1 MFKWYLSVIPI
12 LINIPLI
19 SEAQN
24 TVSEEHTS
32 IPDIKNNN
40 YVELDE
46 VVIVGKSEAR
56 RQQEQAF
63 AISVADLSKNYNTSV
78 DIGTITNRMA
88 GVKLRVNGGVGSDY
102 NFTLNG
108 FSGRQVKF
116 FMDGLAMDNF
126 GDAFSINNLPANM
139 VERVEVYKGVLPIG
153 LGADAL
159 GGAVNVITRKT
170 ANYLDV
176 SYSFGSFN
184 THKASINGAYTN
196 GKTGLTTRLTSFLNY
211 SDNNYKVY
219 VPIIDLESGQ
229 KLGNQWVKRFHDGYK
244 SLGVRLETGF
254 VNRPFADYLLAG
266 IIVAGND
273 KDIQNG
279 VVMDLV
285 YGARTTDSRS
295 VIPMLRYKKSDLFIE
310 GLGLSFY
317 GSYSDVDN
325 NSTDTVP
332 RRYNWQ
338 GEWVPNASTSSGE
351 RSRSQLHINNKEWRT
366 NTSLNYTFNQYHTL
380 SLNHVYSGLTRK
392 VSDVE
397 DPANEYNKVPQS
409 IDKQYL
415 IWDGWPNIHDGMLP
429 CSKGDKACE

>member
-1 MFKWYLSVIPI
+1 
-12 LINIPLI
+12 
-19 SEAQN
+19 
-24 TVSEEHTS
+24 
-32 IPDIKNNN
+32 
-40 YVELDE
+40 
-46 VVIVGKSEAR
+46 
-56 RQQEQAF
+56 
-63 AISVADLSKNYNTSV
+63 
-78 DIGTITNRMA
+78 MA

-102 NFTLNG
+102 NFTLNV

-126 GDAFSINNLPANM
+126 SDAFSINNLPANM
-139 VERVEVYKGVLPIG
+139 VERVE
-153 LGADAL
+153 
-159 GGAVNVITRKT
+159 
-170 ANYLDV
+170 
-176 SYSFGSFN
+176 
-184 THKASINGAYTN
+184 
-196 GKTGLTTRLTSFLNY
+196 
-211 SDNNYKVY
+211 
-219 VPIIDLESGQ
+219 
-229 KLGNQWVKRFHDGYK
+229 
-244 SLGVRLETGF
+244 LETGF

-266 IIVAGND
+266 IIVARND

>member
-1 MFKWYLSVIPI
+1 M
-12 LINIPLI
+12 
-19 SEAQN
+19 
-24 TVSEEHTS
+24 
-32 IPDIKNNN
+32 
-40 YVELDE
+40 
-46 VVIVGKSEAR
+46 
-56 RQQEQAF
+56 
-63 AISVADLSKNYNTSV
+63 
-78 DIGTITNRMA
+78 
-88 GVKLRVNGGVGSDY
+88 
-102 NFTLNG
+102 
-108 FSGRQVKF
+108 
-116 FMDGLAMDNF
+116 
-126 GDAFSINNLPANM
+126 
-139 VERVEVYKGVLPIG
+139 
-153 LGADAL
+153 
-159 GGAVNVITRKT
+159 
-170 ANYLDV
+170 
-176 SYSFGSFN
+176 
-184 THKASINGAYTN
+184 
-196 GKTGLTTRLTSFLNY
+196 
-211 SDNNYKVY
+211 
-219 VPIIDLESGQ
+219 ESGQ

-244 SLGVRLETGF
+244 SLRVRLETGF

-279 VVMDLV
+279 VVMELV

-310 GLGLSFY
+310 GWGLSFY

-397 DPANEYNKVPQS
+397 DPANEYNKVSQS

-415 IWDGWPNIHDGMLP
+415 VWDGWPNIHDGMLP
-429 CSKGDKACE
+429 SSKGAKACE